1 MKKSKMIVDML
12 MTVLL
17 FILMGMHLTGQMWHE
32 IAGNAMFVLFIVHH
46 ILNRAWIK
54 AIPKGKYN
62 TLRVV
67 QMLLNASMLVCI
79 LLLMFSGMAMSGY
92 VFKWLSLPLS
102 PVTARKIHLITSHLA
117 YLLMSLH
124 IGIHFGMMIGRVGRR
139 VLAMKKPWGGIIAWT
154 SRVLALA
161 AAVYGLLALFGR
173 KFFSYIFGKM
183 AFASYDYH
191 ESVVSFFLDYAAI
204 MCLCIFIA
212 HYVAKFL
219 RPGLKRRLKGIAE
232 WMAAHKVKAVICTV
246 LILAA
251 VIGGTLYGI
260 SYIRRHYIPVEMS
273 RTETIGKETVD
284 MKGRKG
290 IVISFTR
297 VGNTYFDPNV
307 DAVSGASLM
316 EENGKLIGNAGL
328 LGDMVQS
335 ITGFDRFEI
344 TVEKKYSSSYGD
356 TISEAREEQ
365 KSGYVP
371 TFTGELPDLSKYDTV
386 VLVFPLWW
394 WTLPVP
400 VKEYV
405 KQADLSGK
413 TIYTLVTHGGSGFGS
428 SVDDL
433 REITDATV
441 SDKTL
446 AVMDSDVINAFPT
459 VLEWI
464 RGW

>member
-1 MKKSKMIVDML
+1 
-12 MTVLL
+12 
-17 FILMGMHLTGQMWHE
+17 
-32 IAGNAMFVLFIVHH
+32 
-46 ILNRAWIK
+46 
-54 AIPKGKYN
+54 
-62 TLRVV
+62 
-67 QMLLNASMLVCI
+67 
-79 LLLMFSGMAMSGY
+79 
-92 VFKWLSLPLS
+92 
-102 PVTARKIHLITSHLA
+102 
-117 YLLMSLH
+117 
-124 IGIHFGMMIGRVGRR
+124 
-139 VLAMKKPWGGIIAWT
+139 
-154 SRVLALA
+154 
-161 AAVYGLLALFGR
+161 
-173 KFFSYIFGKM
+173 
-183 AFASYDYH
+183 
-191 ESVVSFFLDYAAI
+191 
-204 MCLCIFIA
+204 
-212 HYVAKFL
+212 
-219 RPGLKRRLKGIAE
+219 
-232 WMAAHKVKAVICTV
+232 
-246 LILAA
+246 
-251 VIGGTLYGI
+251 
-260 SYIRRHYIPVEMS
+260 
-273 RTETIGKETVD
+273 
-284 MKGRKG
+284 
-290 IVISFTR
+290 
-297 VGNTYFDPNV
+297 
-307 DAVSGASLM
+307 M

-328 LGDMVQS
+328 LSDMVQS

-344 TVEKKYSSSYGD
+344 TVESKYSSSYGD

-459 VLEWI
+459 VQEWI

>member
-1 MKKSKMIVDML
+1 MKKSKIIVDIL
-12 MTVLL
+12 MTALM

-32 IAGNAMFVLFIVHH
+32 IAGTALFVLFVVHH

-54 AIPKGKYN
+54 AIPKGKYSA
-62 TLRVV
+62 LRVV
-67 QMLLNASMLVCI
+67 QTVINAGMLVSI
-79 LLLMFSGMAMSGY
+79 LLLIFSGMSMSGY
-92 VFKWLSLPLS
+92 VFRWLPLPLS
-102 PVTARKIHLITSHLA
+102 PVTARKIHLITSHLG
-117 YLLMSLH
+117 YLMMSLH
-124 IGIHFGMMIGRVGRR
+124 IGLHFGLMIGKLGRH
-139 VLAMKKPWGGIIAWT
+139 VLAMKKPWRGILVWT
-154 SRVLALA
+154 SRVLGFA
-161 AAVYGLLALFGR
+161 AAAYGLLALFGR

-183 AFASYDYH
+183 TFVSYDNE
-191 ESVVSFFLDYAAI
+191 ESVLAFLLDYAAV

-212 HYVAKFL
+212 HYLAKFL
-219 RPGLKRRLKGIAE
+219 RPGLKRRVKGIVE

-246 LILAA
+246 LI
-251 VIGGTLYGI
+251 IGGATAAGI
-260 SYIRRHYIPVEMS
+260 YVVGYIRRHYIPVEMS
-273 RTETIGKETVD
+273 RTGSIGTETVD
-284 MKGRKG
+284 MGDRKG

-297 VGNTYFDPNV
+297 VGNTNFEPNV

-316 EENGKLIGNAGL
+316 EENGQLIGNAAL
-328 LGDMVQS
+328 LGDMAQS

-344 TVEKKYSSSYGD
+344 TVERKYSSSYGD

-428 SVDDL
+428 AIEDI

-446 AVMDSDVINAFPT
+446 AVKDSDVVTAFPD